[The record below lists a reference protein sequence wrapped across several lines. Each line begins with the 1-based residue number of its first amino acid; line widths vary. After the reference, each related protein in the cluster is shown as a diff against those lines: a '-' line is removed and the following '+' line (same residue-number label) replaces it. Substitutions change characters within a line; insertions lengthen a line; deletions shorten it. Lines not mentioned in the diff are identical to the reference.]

1 MTAQIKMTRKE
12 AEVQMACFRQTFS
25 SVRLLNEK
33 AVLHAPQAH
42 SKRTELECRVLHEK
56 RQLTTLDVTP
66 QRAEQIFARYVEV
79 DGEPCVL
86 ELVQDLQQDTPEA
99 VVQRRQMLTQTGS
112 MGEKLYRDA
121 LTGLYNR
128 RYYEDALKNRGMEA
142 GVAVLDMDGF
152 KACNETYGH
161 QAGDKMLEAAVGVMR
176 HCVRRSDTIIR
187 YGGDEFL
194 LLLPHIEE
202 ATFQQKLQDI
212 CCQIS
217 ETRLPGLEDIR
228 LSVSIGGLINRG
240 EPIDCAVERANQLM
254 MQAKKSRNA
263 VVTDSEIAAEDIAPR
278 KDTRPRMKILIVDD
292 SRTNRAILNGLIPDR
307 YDVLEAADGLEGLD
321 MLRRYGTEIALVLLD
336 LLMPT
341 LSGFDMLSL
350 MAANQWLEEIPVV
363 MISSENDA
371 DTIHRAYDLGVS
383 DYITRPFDADVV
395 SQRISNTI
403 KLYAR
408 QRGLSNQVRDQ
419 IHEKERSNRLM
430 LEIISEVVSARN
442 GESGAHMRHLCLL
455 TEVLLDTLVSKTK
468 RYTLTPH
475 ERKVIVTASAFHDI
489 GKMGIDEKIL
499 NKSGQ
504 LTEEEYI
511 VMKSHTLIGAS
522 MLARLDH
529 YRDEELARTAY
540 QICRWHHERYDG
552 GGYPDGLKGEEI
564 PIAAQVV
571 SIADAYDALISP
583 RVYKEGFSH
592 EQAMQM
598 IRNGECG
605 AFNPLLMLFS
615 LMTIVAG
622 FRRMGALDA
631 VSRKLTRRV
640 TTLRGL
646 SAVMVALCFVLS
658 MLVTND
664 VALLTLVPLTLLLF
678 RAGGQKSTIWT
689 VVLET
694 VAANLG
700 SMVTPIGNPQ
710 NLYLYTSGRLT
721 ALDFLTLLAP
731 YAAVALALLLA
742 LCLLLPKERVAVDA
756 SARAPLARKML
767 TLYGALSALALLAI
781 AKVLPAWALAAAVF
795 LGTLALDRGTIRQ
808 VDYTLLATFVC
819 FFVFVASVKAC
830 VPVRAWLETMMAR
843 SPMAVALLT
852 SQVIS
857 NVPACLLLSP
867 FTQDAKALAL
877 GVDLGGLGTL
887 IASLASLISF
897 RLYGAGEGARKGRYF
912 AVFTGVNVLFLAVML
927 GLAAIL

>member
-1 MTAQIKMTRKE
+1 MVKRILQY
-12 AEVQMACFRQTFS
+12 FRRETVLS
-25 SVRLLNEK
+25 AALVCALL
-33 AVLHAPQAH
+33 
-42 SKRTELECRVLHEK
+42 S
-56 RQLTTLDVTP
+56 
-66 QRAEQIFARYVEV
+66 
-79 DGEPCVL
+79 
-86 ELVQDLQQDTPEA
+86 
-99 VVQRRQMLTQTGS
+99 
-112 MGEKLYRDA
+112 
-121 LTGLYNR
+121 
-128 RYYEDALKNRGMEA
+128 
-142 GVAVLDMDGF
+142 
-152 KACNETYGH
+152 
-161 QAGDKMLEAAVGVMR
+161 
-176 HCVRRSDTIIR
+176 
-187 YGGDEFL
+187 FL
-194 LLLPHIEE
+194 LTPPSVIH
-202 ATFQQKLQDI
+202 LQ
-212 CCQIS
+212 
-217 ETRLPGLEDIR
+217 
-228 LSVSIGGLINRG
+228 
-240 EPIDCAVERANQLM
+240 
-254 MQAKKSRNA
+254 
-263 VVTDSEIAAEDIAPR
+263 
-278 KDTRPRMKILIVDD
+278 
-292 SRTNRAILNGLIPDR
+292 
-307 YDVLEAADGLEGLD
+307 
-321 MLRRYGTEIALVLLD
+321 
-336 LLMPT
+336 
-341 LSGFDMLSL
+341 
-350 MAANQWLEEIPVV
+350 
-363 MISSENDA
+363 
-371 DTIHRAYDLGVS
+371 
-383 DYITRPFDADVV
+383 
-395 SQRISNTI
+395 
-403 KLYAR
+403 
-408 QRGLSNQVRDQ
+408 
-419 IHEKERSNRLM
+419 
-430 LEIISEVVSARN
+430 
-442 GESGAHMRHLCLL
+442 
-455 TEVLLDTLVSKTK
+455 
-468 RYTLTPH
+468 
-475 ERKVIVTASAFHDI
+475 
-489 GKMGIDEKIL
+489 GID
-499 NKSGQ
+499 
-504 LTEEEYI
+504 T
-511 VMKSHTLIGAS
+511 T
-522 MLARLDH
+522 
-529 YRDEELARTAY
+529 T
-540 QICRWHHERYDG
+540 
-552 GGYPDGLKGEEI
+552 
-564 PIAAQVV
+564 
-571 SIADAYDALISP
+571 
-583 RVYKEGFSH
+583 
-592 EQAMQM
+592 
-598 IRNGECG
+598 
-605 AFNPLLMLFS
+605 LLMLFS

-742 LCLLLPKERVAVDA
+742 LCLLLLPKERVAVDT
-756 SARAPLARKML
+756 SARAPLAGKML

-897 RLYGAGEGARKGRYF
+897 RLYGAGEGAQKGRYF

>member
-1 MTAQIKMTRKE
+1 MPLAFCIFHKE
-12 AEVQMACFRQTFS
+12 QNHMVKRILQYFRRETVLS
-25 SVRLLNEK
+25 AALICALL
-33 AVLHAPQAH
+33 
-42 SKRTELECRVLHEK
+42 S
-56 RQLTTLDVTP
+56 
-66 QRAEQIFARYVEV
+66 
-79 DGEPCVL
+79 
-86 ELVQDLQQDTPEA
+86 
-99 VVQRRQMLTQTGS
+99 
-112 MGEKLYRDA
+112 
-121 LTGLYNR
+121 
-128 RYYEDALKNRGMEA
+128 
-142 GVAVLDMDGF
+142 
-152 KACNETYGH
+152 
-161 QAGDKMLEAAVGVMR
+161 
-176 HCVRRSDTIIR
+176 
-187 YGGDEFL
+187 FL
-194 LLLPHIEE
+194 LTPPSVIH
-202 ATFQQKLQDI
+202 LQ
-212 CCQIS
+212 
-217 ETRLPGLEDIR
+217 
-228 LSVSIGGLINRG
+228 
-240 EPIDCAVERANQLM
+240 
-254 MQAKKSRNA
+254 
-263 VVTDSEIAAEDIAPR
+263 
-278 KDTRPRMKILIVDD
+278 
-292 SRTNRAILNGLIPDR
+292 
-307 YDVLEAADGLEGLD
+307 
-321 MLRRYGTEIALVLLD
+321 
-336 LLMPT
+336 
-341 LSGFDMLSL
+341 
-350 MAANQWLEEIPVV
+350 
-363 MISSENDA
+363 
-371 DTIHRAYDLGVS
+371 
-383 DYITRPFDADVV
+383 
-395 SQRISNTI
+395 
-403 KLYAR
+403 
-408 QRGLSNQVRDQ
+408 
-419 IHEKERSNRLM
+419 
-430 LEIISEVVSARN
+430 
-442 GESGAHMRHLCLL
+442 
-455 TEVLLDTLVSKTK
+455 
-468 RYTLTPH
+468 
-475 ERKVIVTASAFHDI
+475 
-489 GKMGIDEKIL
+489 GID
-499 NKSGQ
+499 
-504 LTEEEYI
+504 T
-511 VMKSHTLIGAS
+511 T
-522 MLARLDH
+522 
-529 YRDEELARTAY
+529 T
-540 QICRWHHERYDG
+540 
-552 GGYPDGLKGEEI
+552 
-564 PIAAQVV
+564 
-571 SIADAYDALISP
+571 
-583 RVYKEGFSH
+583 
-592 EQAMQM
+592 
-598 IRNGECG
+598 
-605 AFNPLLMLFS
+605 LLMLFS

-781 AKVLPAWALAAAVF
+781 AKVLPAWALAAVF

-927 GLAAIL
+927 FLAAIL